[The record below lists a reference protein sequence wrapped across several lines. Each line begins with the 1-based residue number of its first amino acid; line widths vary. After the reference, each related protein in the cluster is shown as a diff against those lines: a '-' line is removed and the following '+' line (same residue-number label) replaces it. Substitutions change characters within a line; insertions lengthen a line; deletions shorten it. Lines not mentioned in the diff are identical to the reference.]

1 MKTVE
6 YEGKGKLIGRKENME
21 VEMTTT
27 EVEGQLFS
35 KIKGSV
41 S

>member
-6 YEGKGKLIGRKENME
+6 YEGKGKLIGRKENMQ

-27 EVEGQLFS
+27 ETEEQLFS
-35 KIKGSV
+35 KIKCSV
-41 S
+41 R

>member
-6 YEGKGKLIGRKENME
+6 YEDKDKLIGRKGNVE

-27 EVEGQLFS
+27 EVEEKLIS

-41 S
+41 G